1 MAPFIFG
8 ILLILVGV
16 VMFIVKGVTTPAI
29 GNPRLGQV
37 TPAKH
42 RSLRGLALI
51 PLVLG
56 IVLIVGSMVRVV
68 GATSVGIPVTF
79 GKIGSPLSPG
89 VQVVAPWT
97 TITEFSTRLQE
108 SNMTNV
114 PTEGDRTT
122 PDGVE
127 VLSNEGGRLI
137 LDVTVR
143 YSLVLDSADQLYRQV
158 GSMDGIR
165 ERVIRPDARSLIRD
179 VYSRYKAEEAYT
191 SKREVIATIAE
202 TELRDRLAKRGI
214 VLDALKVRDAK
225 LEEKLQT
232 QITAKLEAKQ
242 QAEKALILQGQAQTE
257 AETRKK
263 VAQTDA
269 EAKVISAQG
278 EADANNILS
287 KSLTDVLLKAKE
299 IEALS
304 KSGSTIFYP
313 FGQPIT
319 PLVTT
324 PAAGQTTTTTQ
335 PKG

>member
-8 ILLILVGV
+8 IVLLIVGI

-37 TPAKH
+37 TPARH

-51 PLVLG
+51 PFVLG
-56 IVLIVGSMVRVV
+56 IVLLVSSMVRVV

-79 GKIGSPLSPG
+79 GKIGGALPPG

-108 SNMTNV
+108 SNMTQV
-114 PTEGDRTT
+114 ASEGDRTQ
-122 PDGVE
+122 PDGVA
-127 VLSNEGGRLI
+127 VLSSEGGNMV

-143 YSLVLDSADQLYRQV
+143 YGIVLTSADQLFKQV

-165 ERVIRPDARSLIRD
+165 ERIVRPDARSLIRD
-179 VYSRYKAEEAYT
+179 VYSRYKAEEAYS
-191 SKREVIATIAE
+191 SKREIISKVAE
-202 TELRDRLAKRGI
+202 DELRIRLQGRGI
-214 VLDALKVRDAK
+214 TLDALKIRDIK

-242 QAEKALILQGQAQTE
+242 LAEKALIVQQQAQTE

-269 EAKVISAQG
+269 EAKVIAAQG
-278 EADANNILS
+278 DADANNILS
-287 KSLTDVLLKAKE
+287 KSLTDVLLKSKE
-299 IEALS
+299 IDALS
-304 KSGSTIFYP
+304 RSGSTIFYP

-319 PLVTT
+319 PLITT
-324 PAAGQTTTTTQ
+324 PAGQTTTTTAK
-335 PKG
+335 P

>member
-8 ILLILVGV
+8 IVLLIVGI
-16 VMFIVKGVTTPAI
+16 VMFIVKGVTTPSI
-29 GNPRLGQV
+29 NNPRLGQI

-42 RSLRGLALI
+42 RSLRGIAFI
-51 PLVLG
+51 PIVLG
-56 IVLIVGSMVRVV
+56 IVFVVSAMVRVV
-68 GATSVGIPVTF
+68 DATSVGIPVTF

-97 TITEFSTRLQE
+97 TITQLSTRLQE

-114 PTEGDRTT
+114 PSEGDRTT

-127 VLSNEGGRLI
+127 VLSSEGGRMT

-143 YSLVLDSADQLYRQV
+143 YALVLDSAEQLYRQV

-165 ERVIRPDARSLIRD
+165 ERVVRPDARSLIRD
-179 VYSRYKAEEAYT
+179 VYSRYKAEEAYS
-191 SKREVIATIAE
+191 SKREIISKVAE
-202 TELRDRLAKRGI
+202 DELRAKLTQRGI
-214 VLDALKVRDAK
+214 VLDALKIRDIK

-242 QAEKALILQGQAQTE
+242 QAEKALIVQQQAQTE
-257 AETRKK
+257 ADTRKK

-278 EADANNILS
+278 DADANTILS
-287 KSLTDVLLKAKE
+287 KSLTEVLLKSKE

-324 PAAGQTTTTTQ
+324 PAAGQTTTTTK
-335 PKG
+335 PTG